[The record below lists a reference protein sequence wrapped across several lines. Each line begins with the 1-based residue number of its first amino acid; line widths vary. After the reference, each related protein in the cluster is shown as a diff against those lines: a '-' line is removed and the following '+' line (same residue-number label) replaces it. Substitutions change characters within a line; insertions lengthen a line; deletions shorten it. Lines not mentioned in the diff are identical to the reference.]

1 MTPRTWGGSLQSC
14 MDKLNSY
21 LKGWAAYYRICSG
34 EGAAKMRVLDAHI
47 RRRLRAY
54 PNDWF
59 HERME
64 SLWMMWV
71 RFNPP
76 PLVSSESQMS
86 FAF

>member
-1 MTPRTWGGSLQSC
+1 MDMWLSWLLRSRDLAPLDNLMSSITWNRSNLTGMTLP
-14 MDKLNSY
+14 
-21 LKGWAAYYRICSG
+21 
-34 EGAAKMRVLDAHI
+34 
-47 RRRLRAY
+47 Y

-71 RFNPP
+71 RLNPP
-76 PLVSSESQMS
+76 PLVSSESQLS